1 MRHVPRPFS
10 TFGRSSAVSRSR
22 SSAVSVDS
30 IARPVLV
37 RCCEVTSRVLL
48 VAEHRGVA
56 PSPFP
61 HRRSADHLGV
71 EDFSSSLSFRALR
84 QIGQSQSS
92 PPPSVNCSSR
102 RSSGGHPSQATPLIS
117 PGRPSR
123 TASLVAH
130 TTTCLPCP
138 RAAVATKNATSTR
151 SASSMPV
158 SKVDENLPVHRLLP
172 PSGGPVARLALRL
185 SLLFH
190 ERRTFRPFG
199 ACRRTP
205 SANRCRVREATPR
218 TNDAPARPARTG
230 ARRSAESLLDERFR
244 CCWARLNSAKHT

>member
-61 HRRSADHLGV
+61 HRRRADHLGV
-71 EDFSSSLSFRALR
+71 EDLLLVAELSGAETNRAEPKFAAALGELFEQPLKWR
-84 QIGQSQSS
+84 ASFAGD
-92 PPPSVNCSSR
+92 
-102 RSSGGHPSQATPLIS
+102 SGHLAWQAEPHGVL
-117 PGRPSR
+117 GRPHDYLLALPEGTGR
-123 TASLVAH
+123 NQEREEH
-130 TTTCLPCP
+130 TLGVFH
-138 RAAVATKNATSTR
+138 AGG
-151 SASSMPV
+151 
-158 SKVDENLPVHRLLP
+158 KVDENLPVHRLLP

-199 ACRRTP
+199 GCRRCRSMTTGVLVGTP
-205 SANRCRVREATPR
+205 PPWGAPERPVRLRCAQAGDRPR
-218 TNDAPARPARTG
+218 LGLRGWVPG
-230 ARRSAESLLDERFR
+230 
-244 CCWARLNSAKHT
+244 